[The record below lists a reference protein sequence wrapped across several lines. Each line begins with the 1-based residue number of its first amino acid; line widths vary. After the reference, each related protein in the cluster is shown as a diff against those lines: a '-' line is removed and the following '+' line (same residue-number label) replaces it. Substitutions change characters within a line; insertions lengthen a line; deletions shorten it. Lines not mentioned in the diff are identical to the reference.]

1 MIRVDGLTKSYGAQL
16 LFDRVSFAMAARERV
31 GLVGRNGHGKTTLLK
46 MLTGE
51 EHPDSGS
58 VSIPRHYRLGFVSQ
72 RLTFTKN
79 TAIEEACA
87 GLPAERADERYQA
100 EKVLAGLGFARG
112 DLSRHPNEFSGGF
125 QVRLNL
131 ARTLVSEPNL
141 LLLDEPTN
149 YLDITSIRW
158 LSGFLRAWR
167 GELILV
173 THDRS
178 FMDCVTTH
186 TMGIHRARL
195 RKIRGGT
202 DKYYAQIMKE
212 EEIHE
217 KTRQND
223 ERKRKEVELFI
234 SRFRAKARLASLV
247 QSRIKSLE
255 KREKLDRLERI
266 KVLDFSFNE
275 APFPGKRLLH
285 AEGIR
290 FSYSGEAPFLLED
303 FSLSVARHDR
313 ICVIGKNGK
322 GKTTLLRLLAG
333 ELSPLAGSVELHP
346 RARTGYYVQTNV
358 SMLRKNFTVEEEIA
372 SSLEGGEKKNAR
384 DICGAMLFEGDEALK
399 RIAVLSGGEMSRV
412 LIGKILAA
420 PANLLLLDEPTNHL
434 DMESADALLA
444 ALDNFDGAVVI
455 VTHNELFLNAL
466 ATRLVVFQRGGVK
479 VHEGSYQSFLEK
491 TGWEDEADKAG
502 ISPPGRV
509 AGKKE
514 LRRLRSEIVARR
526 SKTLRPLEEL
536 IEDVERRIR
545 NVDAKL
551 SQENALMIEASSRG
565 DGSKIPA
572 IAKAIHESKT
582 ELDGLYEEL
591 ERLSSRH
598 EEESARFD
606 EELSSLDGMRE

>member
-1 MIRVDGLTKSYGAQL
+1 MIKVVDLTKTFGRQV
-16 LFDRVSFAMAARERV
+16 LFDEVSFALAERERV
-31 GLVGRNGHGKTTLLK
+31 GLVGRNGHGKTTLLR
-46 MLTGE
+46 MITGE

-58 VSIPRHYRLGFVSQ
+58 VSIPRHYRLGIVSQ
-72 RLTFTKN
+72 RLEFTRN
-79 TAIEEACA
+79 TALEEACA
-87 GLPAERADERYQA
+87 GLPSERADEQYLA
-100 EKVLAGLGFARG
+100 EKVLAGLGFARE
-112 DLSRHPNEFSGGF
+112 DLARRPDEFSGGF

-158 LSGFLRAWR
+158 LSRFLRAWR

-178 FMDCVTTH
+178 FMDGVTTH

-212 EEIHE
+212 EEIYE
-217 KTRQND
+217 KTRLND
-223 ERKRKEVELFI
+223 ERKRREVELFI

-255 KREKLDRLERI
+255 KSEKLNRLERI

-275 APFPGKRLLH
+275 AAFPAKMLLQ
-285 AEGIR
+285 ADGIR
-290 FSYSGEAPFLLED
+290 FSYNRRSPYLLED
-303 FSLSVARHDR
+303 FHLNVAKHDR
-313 ICVIGKNGK
+313 ICVIGRNGR

-333 ELSPLAGSVELHP
+333 ELVPLTGTVERHP
-346 RARTGYYVQTNV
+346 HAKTGYYAQTNV
-358 SMLRKNFTVEEEIA
+358 SRLRKTLTVEEEIA
-372 SSLEGGEKKNAR
+372 SSLEGGERKTAR
-384 DICGAMLFEGDEALK
+384 DICGAMLFAGDEALK

-420 PANLLLLDEPTNHL
+420 PSNLLLLDEPTNHL

-466 ATRLVVFQRGGVK
+466 ATRLVVFQRGGVS
-479 VHEGSYQSFLEK
+479 VHEGGYRSFLEK
-491 TGWEDEADKAG
+491 TGWEDEQDQSGTSAG
-502 ISPPGRV
+502 EGG

-514 LRRLRSEIVARR
+514 LRRLRSGIISRR
-526 SKTLRPLEEL
+526 SKALRPLEEQ
-536 IEDVERRIR
+536 IQDTERRILEA
-545 NVDAKL
+545 DAGL
-551 SQENALMIEASSRG
+551 SRENALMIEASARG
-565 DGSKIPA
+565 DGSQISA
-572 IAKAIHESKT
+572 LARTIHESKAA
-582 ELDGLYEEL
+582 LDALYEEL
-591 ERLSSRH
+591 EILTSRH
-598 EEESARFD
+598 EEETARFD
-606 EELSSLDGMRE
+606 EELSSLEGSRA

>member
-1 MIRVDGLTKSYGAQL
+1 
-16 LFDRVSFAMAARERV
+16 
-31 GLVGRNGHGKTTLLK
+31 
-46 MLTGE
+46 
-51 EHPDSGS
+51 
-58 VSIPRHYRLGFVSQ
+58 
-72 RLTFTKN
+72 
-79 TAIEEACA
+79 
-87 GLPAERADERYQA
+87 
-100 EKVLAGLGFARG
+100 
-112 DLSRHPNEFSGGF
+112 
-125 QVRLNL
+125 
-131 ARTLVSEPNL
+131 
-141 LLLDEPTN
+141 
-149 YLDITSIRW
+149 
-158 LSGFLRAWR
+158 
-167 GELILV
+167 
-173 THDRS
+173 
-178 FMDCVTTH
+178 
-186 TMGIHRARL
+186 
-195 RKIRGGT
+195 
-202 DKYYAQIMKE
+202 
-212 EEIHE
+212 
-217 KTRQND
+217 
-223 ERKRKEVELFI
+223 
-234 SRFRAKARLASLV
+234 
-247 QSRIKSLE
+247 
-255 KREKLDRLERI
+255 
-266 KVLDFSFNE
+266 
-275 APFPGKRLLH
+275 
-285 AEGIR
+285 
-290 FSYSGEAPFLLED
+290 
-303 FSLSVARHDR
+303 
-313 ICVIGKNGK
+313 VIGKNGK

-545 NVDAKL
+545 DVALAGKHAHDRGVVPRRRIENSGYCKGHSRVENRARRALRGARAPQLPPRGRVGALRRGALLARWDA
-551 SQENALMIEASSRG
+551 
-565 DGSKIPA
+565 
-572 IAKAIHESKT
+572 
-582 ELDGLYEEL
+582 
-591 ERLSSRH
+591 
-598 EEESARFD
+598 
-606 EELSSLDGMRE
+606 